1 MSERRCTT
9 PISPPG
15 SLLDSGFSKRLR
27 FPLVAILWPALFLWG
42 ESSPFLLPALSS
54 SGSFSF
60 LLQDSAQFLLT
71 TQQHLSLSSRSTLI
85 AICLLHGVMS
95 YFRSGSWYFPLNSQN
110 TNPTAQR
117 RSQKCLLKWSERAQ
131 HTAGDTLSK
140 CIWNRPHSSYFP
152 RTEMWASATLLLFF
166 CPLLILLHLLSP
178 SHSFLSLFLSLIKH
192 SLIHLDLT

>member
-1 MSERRCTT
+1 MLSGPHSTLYIPPLPRFNQSRVYRFPTGIFLFLLSPLSQVSPPALDNTQLMSERRCTT

-117 RSQKCLLKWSERAQ
+117 RSQECLLK
-131 HTAGDTLSK
+131 
-140 CIWNRPHSSYFP
+140 
-152 RTEMWASATLLLFF
+152 
-166 CPLLILLHLLSP
+166 
-178 SHSFLSLFLSLIKH
+178 
-192 SLIHLDLT
+192 